1 MRFWLAVLLIFCM
14 AGFIVTSGT
23 ISVHAGRLR
32 INPAAL
38 SHSIPVLI
46 ALAAPM
52 ITMAV
57 VLMVTMAVG
66 RQDRQGRNR

>member
-1 MRFWLAVLLIFCM
+1 MRFWLAVMLIFCM

-23 ISVHAGRLR
+23 ISVHAGALR
-32 INPAAL
+32 VNTAAL
-38 SHSIPVLI
+38 AHSIPVLI

-57 VLMVTMAVG
+57 VLMVTMAIG
-66 RQDRQGRNR
+66 RQGRSR